1 MPGER
6 VLIIG
11 GTRDARRLAT
21 ALIAAGFEPVTSMAG
36 VTREPAMT
44 QGTVRIGGFGGH
56 EGIVAYLA
64 EARIVAIIDAAHPFA
79 VRISDNAC
87 RAAALTGV
95 PYLSLERPPWGAGA
109 EDRWIAVDNAAQ
121 AAAALDPGARVLLTI
136 GRRGL
141 AEFFSR
147 KDVTGVVRMIEPL
160 GAPLP
165 RGWTLLAARPPFA
178 VEDELALMR
187 REGISVL
194 VTKNSGGP
202 ADAKLAAARLLGLP
216 VVMIARPPK
225 PAAARAS
232 SVEEAVA
239 WLRGVV
245 GGVNRQLAVG
255 DRTDH

>member
-1 MPGER
+1 VPGER

-11 GTRDARRLAT
+11 GTRDARLLAT

-36 VTREPAMT
+36 VTREPALP

-56 EGIVAYLA
+56 EGIAAFLA
-64 EARIVAIIDAAHPFA
+64 EARIVAVIDAAHPFA
-79 VRISDNAC
+79 VRISDSAS
-87 RAAALTGV
+87 RAAAAVSL
-95 PYLSLERPPWGAGA
+95 PYLHLDRPAWIAGA
-109 EDRWIAVDNAAQ
+109 QDRWLAVETAAQ
-121 AAAALDPGARVLLTI
+121 AAAALAPGARVLLTV

-141 AEFFSR
+141 QDFFGR
-147 KDVTGVVRMIEPL
+147 DDVTGIVRMIEPL

-165 RGWTLLAARPPFA
+165 SGWTLLEARPPFA
-178 VEDELALMR
+178 VEDEVALMR
-187 REGISVL
+187 REAISVL
-194 VTKNSGGP
+194 VTKNSGGS

-225 PAAARAS
+225 PAAVRAS

-245 GGVNRQLAVG
+245 GEA
-255 DRTDH
+255 